1 MTNRNRE
8 LAEKV
13 VSNFQALVSDEARS
27 ALTDN
32 DMDNLTGMIEE
43 ALAVEKREIAEL
55 IENMV
60 LKLKAEATTKDISL

>member
-13 VSNFQALVSDEARS
+13 VSNFQALIGDEARS
-27 ALTDN
+27 ALTDS
-32 DMDNLTGMIEE
+32 DLDNLTGMIEE

>member
-1 MTNRNRE
+1 MSNRNRE

-13 VSNFQALVSDEARS
+13 VRNFQASIGNEARN
-27 ALTDN
+27 ALTDS
-32 DMDNLTGMIEE
+32 DLDNLTGMVEE

>member
-13 VSNFQALVSDEARS
+13 AKNFRMSVGEEARS

-32 DMDNLTGMIEE
+32 DLDNLTGMIEE

-55 IENMV
+55 IETMV
-60 LKLKAEATTKDISL
+60 LKLKSEATTKDISL

>member
-13 VSNFQALVSDEARS
+13 VSNFQASIGNEARN

-32 DMDNLTGMIEE
+32 DLDNLTGMVEE

-60 LKLKAEATTKDISL
+60 LKLKAEATTKDIGL

>member
-8 LAEKV
+8 LAQKV
-13 VSNFQALVSDEARS
+13 VKNFQATISNEARN

-32 DMDNLTGMIEE
+32 DLANLAGMIEE

>member
-13 VSNFQALVSDEARS
+13 VRNFQASIGNEARNT
-27 ALTDN
+27 LTDN
-32 DMDNLTGMIEE
+32 DLDNLTGMVEE

>member
-13 VSNFQALVSDEARS
+13 VKNFQASLNRDTRKLITEAE
-27 ALTDN
+27 LD
-32 DMDNLTGMIEE
+32 DLTGMIEE

-55 IENMV
+55 IEAMV
-60 LKLKAEATTKDISL
+60 MKLKAEAATQDISL

>member
-13 VSNFQALVSDEARS
+13 VANFRTSIGNEARN

-32 DMDNLTGMIEE
+32 DLDNLTGMVEE